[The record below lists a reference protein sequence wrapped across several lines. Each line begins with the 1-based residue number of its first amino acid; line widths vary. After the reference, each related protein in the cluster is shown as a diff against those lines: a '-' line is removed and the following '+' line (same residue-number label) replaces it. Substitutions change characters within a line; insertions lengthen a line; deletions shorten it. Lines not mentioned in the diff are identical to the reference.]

1 MGISPQL
8 FQREKRARFRVRGSL
23 RSTTDAR
30 TIVYAVMVYN
40 NRGLQIVGKEIS
52 VQYL

>member
-1 MGISPQL
+1 MGINPRL
-8 FQREKRARFRVRGSL
+8 FQREKRVRFRVQGTL
-23 RSTTDAR
+23 TLETGDVF
-30 TIVYAVMVYN
+30 IVLVYN